1 MSSHSISASSASLAA
16 ATRLQGH
23 PVLRP
28 AIGLALFAVFGAG
41 LAYSLVATG
50 LVGAL
55 FPAQATGSLLQRD
68 GRVVGSALVAQPF
81 AAAKYFQPRPSAAKY
96 DPTALAGSNQARS
109 NPDLQSRIAATRAEV
124 AARDGIAPEAV
135 PAELITQ
142 SGSGLD
148 PHLSPAGAQV
158 QVRRVAAARGW
169 PEQRV
174 AALVRAATEQPQ
186 FGLLGQPRVNVL
198 ALNLALDR
206 AGNGES
212 GIGNGPR
219 QQH

>member
-1 MSSHSISASSASLAA
+1 MTTSSANPRSTAL
-16 ATRLQGH
+16 
-23 PVLRP
+23 PLRDDG
-28 AIGLALFAVFGAG
+28 ALRGSVMLALFTLLGLG

-50 LVGAL
+50 ITGAL
-55 FPAQATGSLLQRD
+55 FPAQAHGSLVRQD
-68 GRVVGSALVAQPF
+68 TRVVGSALVAQPF
-81 AAAKYFQPRPSAAKY
+81 TAARYFQPRPSAAKY
-96 DPTALAGSNQARS
+96 DPTAAAGSNQARS
-109 NPDLQSRIAATRAEV
+109 NPDLQARIAATRAQV
-124 AARDGIAPEAV
+124 AVRDGVAPDAV
-135 PAELITQ
+135 PSELLTQ

-158 QVRRVAAARGW
+158 QVRRIATARGW

-174 AALVRAATEQPQ
+174 AALLQAATEQPQ

-206 AGNGES
+206 AGNGET
-212 GIGNGPR
+212 GIGNGAR